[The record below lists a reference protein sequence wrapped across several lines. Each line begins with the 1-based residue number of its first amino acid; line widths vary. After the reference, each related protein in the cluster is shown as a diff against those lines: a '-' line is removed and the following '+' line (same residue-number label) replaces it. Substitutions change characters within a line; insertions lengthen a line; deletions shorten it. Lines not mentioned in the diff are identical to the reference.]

1 MSVEKD
7 LEEALMEYVE
17 EVGKIS
23 NEALKDTANETS
35 TELKSTSPKRSGEYA
50 SSWAVK
56 KSGDAYIVYN
66 RRYRLTHL
74 LENGHMIKNKFGTYG
89 RAPAHPHI
97 KNAEQ
102 HGISKLLQRLNNEL

>member
-35 TELKSTSPKRSGEYA
+35 TDT
-50 SSWAVK
+50 
-56 KSGDAYIVYN
+56 D
-66 RRYRLTHL
+66 
-74 LENGHMIKNKFGTYG
+74 
-89 RAPAHPHI
+89 
-97 KNAEQ
+97 
-102 HGISKLLQRLNNEL
+102 LQPEP